1 MRNKFISGA
10 VATTGIFVFSALLSG
25 CGEQKAVG
33 GPIQSGPAEV
43 GVVTV
48 EPQRL
53 VLTSELPGR
62 TAAYVIAEVRPQV
75 SGIIQRRP
83 FTEGEDVKANEVL
96 YQIDP
101 ASFKAAYASAKAA
114 VSKAEAVLATT
125 KSKAERYKQLLPAR
139 AVSQQDYEDMV
150 GLARQAEADVEAT
163 KAALETARI
172 NLDYTRVA
180 SPISGRVGRSAV
192 TTGALVTANQA
203 APLCTVQQLDP
214 IYVDVTQSSAEVLRL
229 KQSLAKGLLKSDGVK
244 EAKVRL
250 ILEDGTQYPIEGT
263 LKFSEVTVDQSTGSI
278 TLRAVFN
285 NPQQILLPGM
295 YVRAVVE
302 QGVNEE
308 AVLVPQQGVTHD
320 SQGNAVAML
329 VGADEKVEP
338 RMVKVDRAVGDKWL
352 VSDGLKT
359 GDRVIVEG
367 LQKAAPGAP
376 VTVAPFSKTAK
387 ADSNASSTVQ

>member
-1 MRNKFISGA
+1 MRNRYISGA
-10 VATTGIFVFSALLSG
+10 VASIGILVFSALLSG

-33 GPIQSGPAEV
+33 GPIQAAPAEV

-75 SGIIQRRP
+75 SGIIQKRP

-139 AVSQQDYEDMV
+139 AVSQQDYEDMA

-229 KQSLAKGLLKSDGVK
+229 KQSLAKGLLKNDGVK

-329 VGADEKVEP
+329 VGADQKVEP
-338 RMVKVDRAVGDKWL
+338 RMVKVDRAIGDKWL

-376 VTVAPFSKTAK
+376 VTVVPFSKTAK
-387 ADSNASSTVQ
+387 ADSSASSTVQ